1 MGCVL
6 YPGEFFV
13 RRRLL
18 FGLHKNNISMLRG
31 ATIVN
36 IHTLLKI
43 GVCTVFFDIILIPFY
58 VNQIFSFIDL
68 SVLIITVKIVTINW
82 NINIRINPI

>member
-1 MGCVL
+1 VGCVL
-6 YPGEFFV
+6 YPVEFFV

-58 VNQIFSFIDL
+58 VKTGVFEFSLVEARSRFWEIL
-68 SVLIITVKIVTINW
+68 L
-82 NINIRINPI
+82 R

>member
-1 MGCVL
+1 MCL
-6 YPGEFFV
+6 YPVEFFV

-43 GVCTVFFDIILIPFY
+43 GVCTVFFDIILIPDY
-58 VNQIFSFIDL
+58 VKTGVFEFSLVEARSRFWEIL
-68 SVLIITVKIVTINW
+68 L
-82 NINIRINPI
+82 R

>member
-1 MGCVL
+1 M
-6 YPGEFFV
+6 YPLTLPNFPVSSKVTCAGARTEDAPHS
-13 RRRLL
+13 LNL
-18 FGLHKNNISMLRG
+18 ISMLRG

-58 VNQIFSFIDL
+58 VKTGVFEFSLVEARSRFWEIL
-68 SVLIITVKIVTINW
+68 L
-82 NINIRINPI
+82 R

>member
-6 YPGEFFV
+6 YLVEFFV

-58 VNQIFSFIDL
+58 VKTGVFEFSLVEARSRFWEIL
-68 SVLIITVKIVTINW
+68 L
-82 NINIRINPI
+82 R

>member
-6 YPGEFFV
+6 YPVEFFV

-58 VNQIFSFIDL
+58 VKTGVFEFSLVEATSRFWEIL
-68 SVLIITVKIVTINW
+68 L
-82 NINIRINPI
+82 R

>member
-6 YPGEFFV
+6 YPVEFFV

-58 VNQIFSFIDL
+58 VKTGVFEFSLVEARSRFW
-68 SVLIITVKIVTINW
+68 KILL
-82 NINIRINPI
+82 R

>member
-6 YPGEFFV
+6 YPVEFFV

-58 VNQIFSFIDL
+58 VKTGVFEFSLVEARSRFWEIL
-68 SVLIITVKIVTINW
+68 L
-82 NINIRINPI
+82 R

>member
-1 MGCVL
+1 MWGVCL
-6 YPGEFFV
+6 YPVEFFV

-58 VNQIFSFIDL
+58 VKTGVFEFSLVEARSRFWEIL
-68 SVLIITVKIVTINW
+68 L
-82 NINIRINPI
+82 R

>member
-1 MGCVL
+1 MCL
-6 YPGEFFV
+6 YPVEFFV

-43 GVCTVFFDIILIPFY
+43 GVCTVFFDIILIPDY
-58 VNQIFSFIDL
+58 VKTGLSFL
-68 SVLIITVKIVTINW
+68 
-82 NINIRINPI
+82 

>member
-1 MGCVL
+1 MWGVCL
-6 YPGEFFV
+6 YPVEFFV

-43 GVCTVFFDIILIPFY
+43 GVCAVFFHIILIPHY
-58 VNQIFSFIDL
+58 VKTGVFEFSLVEARSRFWEIL
-68 SVLIITVKIVTINW
+68 L
-82 NINIRINPI
+82 R